1 MSTLPMCLCHE
12 FLLLLLYPSRAQ
24 HHALSCIDEGVLSLC
39 VIKGGLAA
47 EAKLGRLHRCRIH
60 IIIHRH
66 YIIVPLIE
74 AGGRGVVSIAR
85 GCRDRL

>member
-1 MSTLPMCLCHE
+1 MCLCHE

-24 HHALSCIDEGVLSLC
+24 HHALSCIDEGVLSLRG
-39 VIKGGLAA
+39 IEGWLAA

-66 YIIVPLIE
+66 SIIVPLIE

>member
-1 MSTLPMCLCHE
+1 MGLCHE
-12 FLLLLLYPSRAQ
+12 FLLLLLYSSRAQ
-24 HHALSCIDEGVLSLC
+24 HHTLSCIDEGVLSLRG
-39 VIKGGLAA
+39 IEGGLAT

-60 IIIHRH
+60 IIIHRY
-66 YIIVPLIE
+66 YIIIPLIE